1 MKYEI
6 FAFEG
11 GREVRMGQTA
21 TKSESEALAKQ
32 LRKTHDKVRI
42 NKINLGI
49 KNARR
54 YF

>member
-6 FAFEG
+6 FAIEE
-11 GREVRMGQTA
+11 GREVRMGQTE
-21 TKSESEALAKQ
+21 TKSEAEKFAKQ

-42 NKINLGI
+42 SKINLGI